1 MKSSLRTICLLVL
14 AGIFLKGCIFNPEVK
29 PPDGGSGEYFP
40 PTSPENLIKNLAEA
54 YSRKEIEP
62 YARILGS
69 DFIFKF
75 QDVDVQDIG
84 LDTWNRDQDSTGT
97 AALFGTPLVGTINI
111 DLIHGPSEVSTET
124 FDTVVGEVRF
134 IRINPT
140 FLDVDQIGGEKA
152 GTTYRVDG
160 DIQDMF
166 FRRGN
171 AAANEDTTRWF
182 LFEWR
187 DLPDPSG
194 TSAAPG
200 ALQTASADG
209 QGAVQTLSWGEM
221 LHRISEGA
229 KSEN

>member
-1 MKSSLRTICLLVL
+1 LIRFTLGLGALLGALVL
-14 AGIFLKGCIFNPEVK
+14 AACDDTATAPARGPYLE
-29 PPDGGSGEYFP
+29 
-40 PTSPENLIKNLAEA
+40 PTSPENVLENLITA
-54 YSRKEIEP
+54 YRRKEIDE
-62 YARILGS
+62 YAKLLGP

-84 LDTWNRDQDSTGT
+84 LDTWNRDQDITGT
-97 AALFGTPLVGTINI
+97 GGLFGSPLVKEVRITLTY
-111 DLIHGPSEVSTET
+111 DPSTVSGEM
-124 FDTVVGEVRF
+124 FANVVGEVRT

-187 DLPDPSG
+187 DLPNPAG
-194 TSAAPG
+194 AGAAPE
-200 ALQTASADG
+200 AIRTAGIVTPAS
-209 QGAVQTLSWGEM
+209 VRTTWG
-221 LHRISEGA
+221 LI
-229 KSEN
+229 KSLF